1 VAPAVAQAQSGDSSD
16 ASATDVFRHSAHAV
30 GPSDTSSSGTD
41 LFRRASARRESFDHG
56 PAADSV
62 VIDGAKVPLDTAH
75 ADAVVS
81 RDDISEHLAR
91 PVKARP
97 AAAATAPAPSPVAS
111 APVAPAPAAPAPVA
125 PAPVVP
131 APAAP
136 APAAPAPAVVA
147 APSHVVSPAPVAAP
161 APTPA
166 PAPVVAAAA
175 PHTVPKLGPSR
186 PTVKA
191 PPPPDSAQLVREVA
205 ELQREVAPKLQ
216 TVGTQVDSVRQ
227 AYNAQLDRLAREA
240 PLPDTMEQRM
250 LQAMIDHA
258 RFKGDTATPAPSAP
272 PNKKSKKVKTDN
284 TN

>member
-1 VAPAVAQAQSGDSSD
+1 VTSFRAVVVFLVCAGVAQAQSGDSSD
-16 ASATDVFRHSAHAV
+16 AQATDVFRRAPHAV

-62 VIDGAKVPLDTAH
+62 IIDGAKVPLDTVH
-75 ADAVVS
+75 ANAVVS
-81 RDDISEHLAR
+81 HDDISEHLAR
-91 PVKARP
+91 PVKA
-97 AAAATAPAPSPVAS
+97 PVAQ
-111 APVAPAPAAPAPVA
+111 
-125 PAPVVP
+125 
-131 APAAP
+131 
-136 APAAPAPAVVA
+136 APAAPAPAVAA
-147 APSHVVSPAPVAAP
+147 APAPAPKPAPVAPPAPVAAP
-161 APTPA
+161 APA

-205 ELQREVAPKLQ
+205 ELQRDVAPKLQ

-258 RFKGDTATPAPSAP
+258 RFKGDTVAPAPSAP
-272 PNKKSKKVKTDN
+272 TNKKSKKVKTDN

>member
-1 VAPAVAQAQSGDSSD
+1 VAPALALAQSGDSSD
-16 ASATDVFRHSAHAV
+16 ASATDVFRHAPHAV

-91 PVKARP
+91 PVKARSAPVAP
-97 AAAATAPAPSPVAS
+97 APVAPSPVAS
-111 APVAPAPAAPAPVA
+111 APAAPAPVAPAPAAPAPIA
-125 PAPVVP
+125 
-131 APAAP
+131 
-136 APAAPAPAVVA
+136 
-147 APSHVVSPAPVAAP
+147 PAPVAAVAPPRVVPTAP
-161 APTPA
+161 AAAPAPA
-166 PAPVVAAAA
+166 PAPVVAAAPPA
-175 PHTVPKLGPSR
+175 HTIPKLGPSR

-258 RFKGDTATPAPSAP
+258 RFKGDTVTPAPSAP
-272 PNKKSKKVKTDN
+272 TNKKSKKVKTDN